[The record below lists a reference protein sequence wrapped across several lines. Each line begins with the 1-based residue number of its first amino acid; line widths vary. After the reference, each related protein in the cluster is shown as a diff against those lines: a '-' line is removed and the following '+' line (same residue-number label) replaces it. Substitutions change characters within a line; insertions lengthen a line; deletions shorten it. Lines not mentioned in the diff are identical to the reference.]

1 MFFLIRGKNIT
12 SLKSLVEAKG
22 AALAA
27 GYKRQLTHHSQCAP
41 IKNKYSQWH
50 CVLVRYLNMF

>member
-41 IKNKYSQWH
+41 IKKQIFAVALCFS
-50 CVLVRYLNMF
+50 